1 MEAIRRRSQV
11 RVLAMLLVLAMSGC
25 KPGAQQSQPAGGGPP
40 TVLVSPVIE
49 RKVEEFEEFS
59 ARLAAVE
66 QVEVRARVA
75 GTLEQVHFRDGQSVR
90 KGDLLFTIDPRPFAA
105 EVARNAAG
113 VAAARSQAALARSQL
128 SRAEQLLP
136 TNNISVQA
144 VDERRA
150 AAQNAASAQRAA
162 EAALETARLNLGFTR
177 IRAPIS
183 GRASRTALTAGNLV
197 GVNEPVL
204 TTIVATDP
212 VYAYF
217 DASEAAWLKYGH
229 SAADQAAPI
238 VRMGL
243 FNDQGFP
250 HGGRIDFVDNRL
262 NPATGSIQVRA
273 VFGNPDGRFTPG
285 MTARVR
291 VGAGQPYKATVVPD
305 RAITTDQ
312 TRKVVLVVGPK
323 GMVEPR
329 EVKPGALVNGMRV
342 VSGVRPGEHIVVD
355 GLQRAMP
362 GAPVT
367 PQVVALDERGLPI
380 PPQPASAKR

>member
-273 VFGNPDGRFTPG
+273 VFSNPDGRFTPG